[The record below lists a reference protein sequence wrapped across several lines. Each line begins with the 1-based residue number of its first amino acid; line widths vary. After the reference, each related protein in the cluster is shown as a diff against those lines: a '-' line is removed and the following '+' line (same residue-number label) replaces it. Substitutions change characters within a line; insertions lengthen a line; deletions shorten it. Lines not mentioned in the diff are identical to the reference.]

1 MLVVDDE
8 DIVRRVT
15 ARLLHALGFEVVLAM
30 DGREAVVTFEQSPH
44 DFTFVMLDLTMPRMD
59 GRETFHELRKR
70 NPEVRVL
77 LMSGFDEA
85 DATARFAGMGLA
97 GFIQKPFKLASV
109 KAKLS
114 EVLHP
119 A

>member
-1 MLVVDDE
+1 MWRVPGLV
-8 DIVRRVT
+8 
-15 ARLLHALGFEVVLAM
+15 AS
-30 DGREAVVTFEQSPH
+30 DGREAVAIFDPAPQ

-85 DATARFAGMGLA
+85 DAMARFAGMGLA